1 MAGTGDPKAEKSRL
15 DDAARAGWLYFVAG
29 NTQDEIARK
38 LSVSRPSAQR
48 LVSLA
53 LSERLITFRL
63 DHPIA
68 ACMELAARL
77 TERFGLVFCDVVP
90 ADPASDSAVLGI
102 AESAAGFLEQKL
114 RTSDPL
120 IVAIGTGRT
129 LRAAVELM
137 PRMVCHQHKLVSLV
151 GHISMQG
158 SASFYDVL
166 ARLSDLSQAPHYPM
180 PLPVIVRSSDER
192 EQLQHLEPV
201 LRVLD
206 LARRADVTLVGI
218 GRMDE
223 QAQLQADGFI
233 SAEELDE
240 MRRKGAVG
248 EVTGWAFDAAGEI
261 ITGGTNVRVTSAPRD
276 IPPKRLVVGA
286 AQGTGKILPIH
297 AALRGKVV
305 NGLITNETTARSLLD
320 IG

>member
-1 MAGTGDPKAEKSRL
+1 MDAKVDKSRL

-29 NTQDEIARK
+29 NTQDEIAQK
-38 LSVSRPSAQR
+38 LHVSRPTAQR

-68 ACMELAARL
+68 ACMEIAARL
-77 TERFGLVFCDVVP
+77 AKRFGLLHCDVVP

-114 RTSDPL
+114 GAKDPI

-151 GHISMQG
+151 GHISMEG
-158 SASFYDVL
+158 SASFFDVL
-166 ARLSDLSQAPHYPM
+166 ARLSELSQAPHYPM
-180 PLPVIVRSSDER
+180 PLPVIVRFPEER
-192 EQLQHLEPV
+192 EQLQRLEPV
-201 LRVLD
+201 LRVLE
-206 LARRADVTLVGI
+206 LARLADVTLIGI

-223 QAQLQADGFI
+223 QAQLHADGFMS
-233 SAEELDE
+233 SAELDE
-240 MRRKGAVG
+240 MRRLGAVG
-248 EVTGWAFDAAGEI
+248 EVTGWAFDAAGRI
-261 ITGGTNVRVTSAPRD
+261 IRGGANDRVTSAPRD
-276 IPPKRLVVGA
+276 VPPSRLVVGV
-286 AQGTGKILPIH
+286 AQGTGKVLPIR
-297 AALRGKVV
+297 AALRGGIV
-305 NGLITNETTARSLLD
+305 NGLITNETTARSILELD
-320 IG
+320 

>member
-1 MAGTGDPKAEKSRL
+1 MDAKVDRSRL

-29 NTQDEIARK
+29 NTQDEIAQK
-38 LSVSRPSAQR
+38 LNVSRPTAQR

-53 LSERLITFRL
+53 MSERLITFRL

-68 ACMELAARL
+68 ACMEIAAQL
-77 TERFGLVFCDVVP
+77 TKRFDLLFCDVVP
-90 ADPASDSAVLGI
+90 SDPASDSTVLGI

-114 RTSDPL
+114 GAKDPI

-129 LRAAVELM
+129 LRAAVELV
-137 PRMVCHQHKLVSLV
+137 PRMICHQHKLVSLV

-180 PLPVIVRSSDER
+180 PLPVIVRFPEER
-192 EQLQHLEPV
+192 EQLQRLEPV

-206 LARRADVTLVGI
+206 LARNADVTLVGI

-233 SAEELDE
+233 SAGELDE
-240 MRRKGAVG
+240 MRHLGAIG
-248 EVTGWAFDAAGEI
+248 EVTGWGFDAAGKI
-261 ITGGTNVRVTSAPRD
+261 IRGGTNDRVTSAPRD
-276 IPPKRLVVGA
+276 VPPTRLVVGV
-286 AQGTGKILPIH
+286 AQGIGKILPIQ
-297 AALRGKVV
+297 AALRGRII
-305 NGLITNETTARSLLD
+305 NGLITNEMTARSILELA
-320 IG
+320 

>member
-1 MAGTGDPKAEKSRL
+1 MDARVDKSRL

-29 NTQDEIARK
+29 NTQDEIAQK
-38 LSVSRPSAQR
+38 LNVSRPTAQR

-68 ACMELAARL
+68 ACMEIAAQL
-77 TERFGLVFCDVVP
+77 TNRFDLLFCDVVP
-90 ADPASDSAVLGI
+90 SDPASDSTALGI

-114 RTSDPL
+114 GAKDPI

-137 PRMVCHQHKLVSLV
+137 PRMICHQHKLVSLV

-158 SASFYDVL
+158 SASFFDVL

-180 PLPVIVRSSDER
+180 PLPVIVRFPEER
-192 EQLQHLEPV
+192 EQLQRLEPV

-206 LARRADVTLVGI
+206 LAQNADVTLVGI

-223 QAQLQADGFI
+223 QAQLQADGFM
-233 SAEELDE
+233 SAGELDE
-240 MRRKGAVG
+240 MRRLGAVG
-248 EVTGWAFDAAGEI
+248 EVTGWAFDAGGKI
-261 ITGGTNVRVTSAPRD
+261 IRGGTNDRVTSAPRD
-276 IPPKRLVVGA
+276 IPPKRLVVGV
-286 AQGTGKILPIH
+286 AQGIGKILPIR
-297 AALRGKVV
+297 AALRGGII
-305 NGLITNETTARSLLD
+305 NGLITNEMTARSVLELA
-320 IG
+320 

>member
-1 MAGTGDPKAEKSRL
+1 MDAKTERSRL

-38 LSVSRPSAQR
+38 LNVSRPSAQR

-77 TERFGLVFCDVVP
+77 VERFGLVFCDVVP
-90 ADPASDSAVLGI
+90 SDPASDSASLGI

-114 RTSDPL
+114 AAKQPI

-137 PRMVCHQHKLVSLV
+137 PRMTCRQHKLVSLV

-180 PLPVIVRSSDER
+180 PLPVIVRSREEC
-192 EQLQHLEPV
+192 EQLQRLEPV

-206 LARRADVTLVGI
+206 LAENADVTLVGI

-233 SAEELDE
+233 SADELDE
-240 MRRKGAVG
+240 MRRLGAVG
-248 EVTGWAFDAAGEI
+248 EVTGWAFDAAGAI
-261 ITGGTNVRVTSAPRD
+261 IAGGTNDRVTSVPRD

-286 AQGTGKILPIH
+286 AQGTGKVLPIH
-297 AALRGKVV
+297 AALRGRVV
-305 NGLITNETTARSLLD
+305 NGLITNETTARSLLEL
-320 IG
+320 G